1 MFLVSNVPACP
12 ASSVPTFPVS
22 NAMMFPSSNALMFPV
37 SSVPMFPGSS
47 VSRFQCNSA
56 QKRKGSTEENEE
68 TFKSRQVFTSH
79 KTTCHQA
86 SVFQRRALRE
96 THRALFL
103 IVIYFHTIYHYLF
116 YQKRKKNSEKN
127 RLNKTV
133 QY

>member
-1 MFLVSNVPACP
+1 MG
-12 ASSVPTFPVS
+12 FPVS

-37 SSVPMFPGSS
+37 SSV
-47 VSRFQCNSA
+47 SRFPCNSA
-56 QKRKGSTEENEE
+56 QQRKGFTEENEE
-68 TFKSRQVFTSH
+68 TFKSLIFTSH

-116 YQKRKKNSEKN
+116 YGRKKLSINC
-127 RLNKTV
+127 
-133 QY
+133 